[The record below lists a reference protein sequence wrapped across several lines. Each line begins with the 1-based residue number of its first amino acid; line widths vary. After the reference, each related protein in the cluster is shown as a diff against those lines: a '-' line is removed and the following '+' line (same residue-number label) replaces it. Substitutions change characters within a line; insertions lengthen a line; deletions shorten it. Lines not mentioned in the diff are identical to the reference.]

1 MKSFWGKETAT
12 ALALLLTILIGGC
25 VVATE
30 QTIITPEIFS
40 LFEGIYKVDP
50 YMEKNRPLTV
60 AVLPF
65 FDQSRS
71 KQGFETVRRGFYNH
85 FSSLPFKDME
95 LYRTDDLLKKADL
108 TDPEQINKT
117 DPRKLGEILGVDAVV
132 FGEISNFDKLFAV
145 VYSQVSVGAEVKMY
159 ETKTGHFLWSGQH
172 VARIHEG
179 GLSTTPI
186 GIIAV
191 VIATA
196 MNMRDIQL
204 LRACDDLFR
213 EMVKTIPTPP
223 LAAAFRP
230 PTITLLVQDTKNL
243 PKKAGDEIR
252 VVMQG
257 TPKMRAAFSIGEFKK
272 WIDMQEQQDAPGA
285 YLGIYRVVPGDNVAG
300 ALITGRLADDAGNT
314 AEWVDAL
321 GTVTLDTTPP
331 EKPRGLRTV
340 GRDKRVLLTW
350 EKSAAADLAGY
361 RLSRSLTPL
370 SGYQEIVKTE
380 FNEFRDPVSDN
391 GVRFYYQVSAIDRAG
406 NESEKSETIAGM
418 PVAPGPTPV
427 AGAIEADTTWY
438 AGASPY
444 VIENEVIVRDKAILT
459 IEPGT
464 EILSRGGALVVEGR
478 LQAQGDGEHLIHF
491 AAAEGVER
499 WAGIRFANVKEKEN
513 LLKFIRVRKAKT
525 GISCEASSP
534 RIEACEFTDND
545 TALAIQGAFSAP
557 VVTGNTIHKN
567 EGAAVV
573 ISDGAKPTL
582 SDNRIQDNA
591 AEGIVVRSAAPA
603 ILRNAVTKN
612 QGGGIAVLGAQAFV
626 TENNLT
632 DNGPF
637 DLMGE
642 MKGEAVSALNNWWGS
657 AKGLEVFA
665 RIRGRVDVR
674 SILGAPYPEGKPVE
688 LPILEAKL
696 SGPLKADGFLILSR
710 SPYRVTGDVTVDGG
724 AILHIEPGVVVQYDR
739 NTSIIVEDGGVVA
752 RGTAELPIVFTASGA
767 SPAPGSYANAV
778 RLTKQTKANSVF
790 SYCIVEYA
798 TTAFDIYYGTP
809 EISSCYIAR
818 NAQSGVYC
826 RNDAAPQISYCTFE
840 DNLGEGG
847 IKGVGMSNPSIH
859 YNNFLKNAVSVQV
872 FSSIFIDA
880 RNNWWGADPPDAG
893 LIWGDLDKSINIKP
907 CLPALEEKAFRKQ
920 GSNQ

>member
-1 MKSFWGKETAT
+1 MKSFWRKKTAA

-25 VVATE
+25 VVATK
-30 QTIITPEIFS
+30 QTLITPELLTPFK
-40 LFEGIYKVDP
+40 GTYKVDP
-50 YMEKNRPLTV
+50 YMEQNRPLTV

-65 FDQSRS
+65 FDRSNS
-71 KQGFETVRRGFYNH
+71 KQGSEAVRRGFYNH

-95 LYRTDDLLKKADL
+95 LYRIDDLLKKADL
-108 TDPEQINKT
+108 TDPEQIRKT
-117 DPRKLGEILGVDAVV
+117 DPRKLGEILGVDAVL
-132 FGEISNFDKLFAV
+132 FGEISDFDKLFAV

-159 ETKTGHFLWSGQH
+159 ETKTGRFLWSGQH
-172 VARIHEG
+172 VVRIHEG
-179 GLSTTPI
+179 GFSTTPI

-196 MNMRDIQL
+196 MNVRDIQL

-230 PTITLLVQDTKNL
+230 PTISLLVQDTKNL

-257 TPKMRAAFSIGEFKK
+257 TPKMRAEFAIGEFKK
-272 WIDMQEQQDAPGA
+272 QIYMQEQEGTPGA
-285 YLGIYRVVPGDNVAG
+285 YLGVYRVVPGDNVTG
-300 ALITGRLADDAGNT
+300 ALITGRLTDDAGNR

-321 GTVTLDTTPP
+321 GTVTLDTMPP
-331 EKPRGLRTV
+331 ERPKALRTV
-340 GRDKRVLLTW
+340 GRDKLVLLHW

-361 RLSRSLTPL
+361 RVSRSPTPL
-370 SGYQEIVKTE
+370 SGYREIVKTE
-380 FNEFRDPVSDN
+380 FNQFRDPLPEN
-391 GVRFYYQVSAIDRAG
+391 GMRYYYQVSAVDRAG
-406 NESEKSETIAGM
+406 NESEPSETVSGM
-418 PVAPGPTPV
+418 AVAPGPTLV
-427 AGAIEADTTWY
+427 GGTIESDTTWY

-444 VIENEVIVRDKAILT
+444 VIESDVIIRDKAVLT

-464 EILSRGGALVVEGR
+464 EILSRGGALVVEGQ
-478 LQAQGDGEHLIHF
+478 LLAQGDSERLILF
-491 AAAEGVER
+491 ASAEGVDR

-513 LLKFIRVRKAKT
+513 LLKFVRVRKAKV
-525 GISCEASSP
+525 GISIEASSP
-534 RIEACEFTDND
+534 RIEASEFTNND

-557 VVTGNTIHKN
+557 MVTGNTIHQN

-573 ISDGAKPTL
+573 ISDGSKPTL

-612 QGGGIAVLGAQAFV
+612 RGGGIAVLGAQASV
-626 TENNLT
+626 TENNLI

-637 DLMGE
+637 ELAGE
-642 MKGEAVSALNNWWGS
+642 MKGEAVPAPNNWLGT
-657 AKGLEVFA
+657 AKGLEVFS

-674 SILGAPYPEGKPVE
+674 SVLSAPYPEGKPVE
-688 LPILEAKL
+688 LPILETKL
-696 SGPLKADGFLILSR
+696 AGPLKADGFLILSR
-710 SPYRVTGDVTVDGG
+710 SPYRVTGDVIIDGG
-724 AILHIEPGVVVQYDR
+724 AVLHIEPGVVVQYDR

-752 RGTAELPIVFTASGA
+752 RGTSERPILFTASGA
-767 SPAPGSYANAV
+767 TPAPGSFGNAF
-778 RLTKQTKANSVF
+778 RFTKRTQVNSVF
-790 SYCIVEYA
+790 SYCVVQYA
-798 TTAFDIYYGTP
+798 MTAFDIYYGTP
-809 EISSCYIAR
+809 EISSCHIAR

-847 IKGVGMSNPSIH
+847 VKSVGMSNPSIH
-859 YNNFLKNAVSVQV
+859 NNNFIKNAVSVQG
-872 FSSIFIDA
+872 FSSIYIDA
-880 RNNWWGADPPDAG
+880 RNNWWGADPPDTG
-893 LIWGDLDKSINIKP
+893 LIWGDPDKGINIKP
-907 CLPALEEKAFRKQ
+907 WLPEPERKAFV
-920 GSNQ
+920 NP

>member
-1 MKSFWGKETAT
+1 MKSFWRKEAPT
-12 ALALLLTILIGGC
+12 LVALLLTILIGGC
-25 VVATE
+25 VIATKE
-30 QTIITPEIFS
+30 TIIAPEILAQFK
-40 LFEGIYKVDP
+40 GTYKIDP

-65 FDQSRS
+65 FDQSKS
-71 KQGFETVRRGFYNH
+71 KQGFEPVRRGFYNH

-95 LYRTDDLLKKADL
+95 ITKIDDLLAKAEL
-108 TDPEQINKT
+108 TDPEKIQKT
-117 DPRKLGEILGVDAVV
+117 SPQKLGEILGVDAVIY
-132 FGEISNFDKLFAV
+132 GEISNFDKLFAV
-145 VYSQVSVGAEVKMY
+145 IYSQVSVGAEVKMY
-159 ETKTGHFLWSGQH
+159 GTKTGQFLWSGQH
-172 VARIHEG
+172 VVRIHEG
-179 GLSTTPI
+179 GFSTTPV

-191 VIATA
+191 IIASA
-196 MNMRDIQL
+196 MNLRDIQL

-223 LAAAFRP
+223 LAAALRP

-257 TPKMRAAFSIGEFKK
+257 TPKMRAAFAIGDFKK
-272 WIDMQEQQDAPGA
+272 RIDMQEQEDAPGA
-285 YLGIYRVVPGDNVAG
+285 YLGVYRVVPGDNVAG
-300 ALITGRLADDAGNT
+300 ALITGRLTDDAGNT

-331 EKPRGLRTV
+331 EKPKGLRTV
-340 GRDKRVLLTW
+340 GRDRLVLLTW

-361 RLSRSLTPL
+361 RLYRSVTPI
-370 SGYQEIVKTE
+370 SGYQEVVKTE
-380 FNEFRDPVSDN
+380 FNEYRDPVPEN
-391 GVRFYYQVSAIDRAG
+391 NVQYYYQLTAADRAG
-406 NESEKSETIAGM
+406 NESERSETISGM

-444 VIENEVIVRDKAILT
+444 VIENEVVVRDKAVLT

-464 EILSRGGALVVEGR
+464 EILSRGGALVVEGQ
-478 LQAQGDGEHLIHF
+478 LKAQGDSDHLILF
-491 AAAEGVER
+491 SAAEGVER

-513 LLKFIRVRKAKT
+513 IVKFIRIRKAKA
-525 GISCEASSP
+525 GISIEASSP
-534 RIEACEFTDND
+534 RIEACELTDND
-545 TALAIQGAFSAP
+545 TALVIQGSFSAP

-567 EGAAVV
+567 GQAAVI

-582 SDNRIQDNA
+582 SDNRIRDNA

-603 ILRNAVTKN
+603 ILRNAIAQN
-612 QGGGIAVLGAQAFV
+612 RGGGIAVLGAQASV
-626 TENNLT
+626 TENNIT

-637 DLMGE
+637 DLAGE
-642 MKGEAVSALNNWWGS
+642 MKGEAVSALNNWWGT
-657 AKGLEVFA
+657 AKGLEVFD

-696 SGPLKADGFLILSR
+696 SGPLKTDGFLILSR

-752 RGTAELPIVFTASGA
+752 RGTADLPILFTASGA

-778 RLTKQTKANSVF
+778 RFTKQTKANSLF

-798 TTAFDIYYGTP
+798 TTAFDIYYGSP
-809 EISSCYIAR
+809 EISSCYIVR
-818 NAQSGVYC
+818 NAQSGVYS
-826 RNDAAPQISYCTFE
+826 RNDAAPQISYSTFE
-840 DNLGEGG
+840 DNMGEGG
-847 IKGVGMSNPSIH
+847 VKGVGMSNPSIH
-859 YNNFLKNAVSVQV
+859 YNNFLKNAVLVQA
-872 FSSIFIDA
+872 FSSIYIDA
-880 RNNWWGADPPDAG
+880 RNNWWGADPPDTG
-893 LIWGDLDKSINIKP
+893 LIWGDLDKGVNIKP
-907 CLPALEEKAFRKQ
+907 WLPAPEEKAFRGRK
-920 GSNQ
+920 

>member
-1 MKSFWGKETAT
+1 MKSFWGKEAAT

-25 VVATE
+25 MVATK
-30 QTIITPEIFS
+30 QTIITPEILS
-40 LFEGIYKVDP
+40 LFEGTYKVDP

-65 FDQSRS
+65 FDQSKS
-71 KQGFETVRRGFYNH
+71 KQGFEAVRRGFYNH

-95 LYRTDDLLKKADL
+95 LYRIDDLLKKADL
-108 TDPEQINKT
+108 TDPEQINKA

-159 ETKTGHFLWSGQH
+159 ETKTGRFLWSGQH
-172 VARIHEG
+172 IVRIHEG
-179 GLSTTPI
+179 GFSTTPI

-196 MNMRDIQL
+196 MNLRDIQL

-213 EMVKTIPTPP
+213 EMVKTIPPPP

-257 TPKMRAAFSIGEFKK
+257 TPRMRAAFAIGEFRKR
-272 WIDMQEQQDAPGA
+272 IDMQEQEDAPGA
-285 YLGIYRVVPGDNVAG
+285 YLGIYRVVPGDNVSG
-300 ALITGRLADDAGNT
+300 ALMTGRLTDDAGNT

-331 EKPRGLRTV
+331 DKPKALRTV
-340 GRDKRVLLTW
+340 GRDRLVLLNW

-361 RLSRSLTPL
+361 RLYRSPTPL

-380 FNEFRDPVSDN
+380 FNEFRDPVPEN
-391 GVRFYYQVSAIDRAG
+391 GVRYYYRVSAIDLAG
-406 NESEKSETIAGM
+406 NESEFSETIAGM

-427 AGAIEADTTWY
+427 GGAIEADTTWY

-444 VIENEVIVRDKAILT
+444 VIENDVIVRDKAVLK

-464 EILSRGGALVVEGR
+464 EILSRGGALVVEGQ
-478 LQAQGDGEHLIHF
+478 LQAQGDGERLIHF
-491 AAAEGVER
+491 ASVEGVDR
-499 WAGIRFANVKEKEN
+499 WAGIRFVNVKEKQN
-513 LLKFIRVRKAKT
+513 LLKFVRVRKAKV

-534 RIEACEFTDND
+534 RIEACELTNND
-545 TALAIQGAFSAP
+545 TALAIRGAFSAP
-557 VVTGNTIHKN
+557 VITGNAIHKN
-567 EGAAVV
+567 EGAAVL
-573 ISDGAKPTL
+573 ISDGSKPTL

-591 AEGIVVRSAAPA
+591 AEGIVVRSAVPA
-603 ILRNAVTKN
+603 IFRNAVTKN
-612 QGGGIAVLGAQAFV
+612 RGGGIAVLGAQASV

-637 DLMGE
+637 DLAGE
-642 MKGEAVSALNNWWGS
+642 MNGGAVAALNNWWGT

-674 SILGAPYPEGKPVE
+674 SILDAPYPEGRPVE
-688 LPILEAKL
+688 LPILESNL
-696 SGPLKADGFLILSR
+696 SGPLKADGLLILAR
-710 SPYRVTGDVTVDGG
+710 SPYRVIGDVTVDGG
-724 AILHIEPGVVVQYDR
+724 AVLQIEPGVVVQYDR
-739 NTSIIVEDGGVVA
+739 NTSITVKDGGVVA
-752 RGTAELPIVFTASGA
+752 RGTPERPIFFTASGM
-767 SPAPGSYANAV
+767 SPAPGSFGSAI
-778 RLTKQTKANSVF
+778 RFTKRTQVNSVF
-790 SYCIVEYA
+790 SHCVVQYA
-798 TTAFDIYYGTP
+798 MTAFDIYYGTP
-809 EISSCYIAR
+809 EISFCHIAR

-840 DNLGEGG
+840 DNRGEGG
-847 IKGVGMSNPSIH
+847 VKSVGMSNPSIH
-859 YNNFLKNAVSVQV
+859 NNNFIRNAVSVQG
-872 FSSIFIDA
+872 FSSIYIDA
-880 RNNWWGADPPDAG
+880 RNNWWGADPPDTAI
-893 LIWGDLDKSINIKP
+893 IWGDPDKGINIKP
-907 CLPALEEKAFRKQ
+907 WLAVPEEKAFRGRK
-920 GSNQ
+920 